1 MTYNFPFC
9 IFYSSQSEFLS
20 KTIAGKNIANPVATI
35 LSGAMMLRWLAS
47 EHGEKSLAE
56 AAQAVEEATARV
68 LATGKTLTE
77 DAGGKATTEQM
88 GDAIARAV
96 AK

>member
-1 MTYNFPFC
+1 
-9 IFYSSQSEFLS
+9 
-20 KTIAGKNIANPVATI
+20 
-35 LSGAMMLRWLAS
+35 MMLRWLAS
-47 EHGEKSLAE
+47 EHGERSLEA

-68 LATGKTLTE
+68 LSAGKTLTE
-77 DAGGKATTEQM
+77 DAGGKTTTEQM